1 MRELTRLVTP
11 DELQLYKVLLDET
24 RESIL
29 DDLAESPKGMTA
41 TELARH
47 FDLKLPTIMS
57 HLKKLEQ
64 VGAIRKHERKG
75 QHVNRP
81 VVYYRASVRVG
92 GFRERVKQVE
102 AALDHFRE
110 DLSEAIFQFLQ
121 RRGEVVPALG
131 DPTSLWEWLELL
143 LKKTASSVAEI
154 VVQRPERLIE
164 IPKLQSLAGKVAALG
179 LLNDTMFMVLNEL
192 WDLAKKKDHKLADV
206 AKKYGV
212 RKLRDETDALFILD
226 VVEDLLSKNDSKKL
240 RAQVALAQL
249 VDMLPAG
256 LSWKRDLQDILPYV
270 VRAGELLDEKSA
282 NSLFEFE
289 VKDQSKSSMIS
300 RWRTSARI
308 LKEAL
313 QKPLLLAAK

>member
-1 MRELTRLVTP
+1 
-11 DELQLYKVLLDET
+11 
-24 RESIL
+24 
-29 DDLAESPKGMTA
+29 
-41 TELARH
+41 
-47 FDLKLPTIMS
+47 MS

-64 VGAIRKHERKG
+64 DGAIRKHERKG
-75 QHVNRP
+75 QRVNRP
-81 VVYYRASVRVG
+81 VVYYKASVRVG
-92 GFRERVKQVE
+92 GFRERLKQVE
-102 AALDHFRE
+102 AALDFFRE
-110 DLSEAIFQFLQ
+110 DLSEAIFEFLK

-154 VVQRPERLIE
+154 VVQRPERLAE
-164 IPKLQSLAGKVAALG
+164 IPKLQSLASRVAALG
-179 LLNDTMFMVLNEL
+179 LLNDTTFMILDEL
-192 WDLAKKKDHKLADV
+192 WDLAKRKDHRLTEI

-240 RAQVALAQL
+240 QAQVALAQL
-249 VDMLPAG
+249 VDILPGG

-270 VRAGELLDEKSA
+270 VRAGELLDERSA

-289 VKDQSKSSMIS
+289 VEDQSKSAMVL

-308 LKEAL
+308 LREAL
-313 QKPLLLAAK
+313 QKPPLVVAK